1 MAKSLVNNL
10 GYAECDNLFNNL
22 TPSPDVV
29 TVSLAASQGVLK
41 RGSLISGTAG
51 STMTLVSKALVS
63 TNAIYV
69 LADDTD
75 ATTATTAAAYR
86 TGHFNAGYL
95 LTGSEYALTAADKE
109 VLRDQGILVS
119 DAVEYIPPAA
129 DEN

>member
-10 GYAECDNLFNNL
+10 GYADCDNLFNDFN
-22 TPSPDVV
+22 PAPDVV
-29 TVSLAASQGVLK
+29 TVKLAASQGTLK

-51 STMTLVSKALVS
+51 GELTLAAAALEA

-109 VLRDQGILVS
+109 VLRGQGILVS
-119 DAVEYIPPAA
+119 DAVDYIPPAS
-129 DEN
+129 EEE